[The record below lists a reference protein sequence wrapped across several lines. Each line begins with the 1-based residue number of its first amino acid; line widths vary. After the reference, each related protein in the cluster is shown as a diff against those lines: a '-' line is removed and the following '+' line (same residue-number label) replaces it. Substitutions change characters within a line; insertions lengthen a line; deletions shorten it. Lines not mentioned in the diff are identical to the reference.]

1 MIWDKIALK
10 ITVSLQLPFPHIQ
23 DTGIYGKFPSDKSMF
38 DRASIPDDFVDAIRK
53 SSDLFLQLQENV
65 IENNLHYFHEP
76 LNPGDQKDL
85 TEIQRQV
92 AEHYIKIYKV

>member
-1 MIWDKIALK
+1 
-10 ITVSLQLPFPHIQ
+10 
-23 DTGIYGKFPSDKSMF
+23 MF
-38 DRASIPDDFVDAIRK
+38 DRHHIPDEFLDAIKK

-92 AEHYIKIYKV
+92 AEHYIQKYKVCS

>member
-1 MIWDKIALK
+1 
-10 ITVSLQLPFPHIQ
+10 
-23 DTGIYGKFPSDKSMF
+23 MF
-38 DRASIPDDFVDAIRK
+38 DRQSIPDDFLDAIK
-53 SSDLFLQLQENV
+53 KCSDLFLQLQENV

-92 AEHYIKIYKV
+92 AEHYLQKYKVCFHAIHHLLISPKLQCCGTESGPMVNFLPHPDQT